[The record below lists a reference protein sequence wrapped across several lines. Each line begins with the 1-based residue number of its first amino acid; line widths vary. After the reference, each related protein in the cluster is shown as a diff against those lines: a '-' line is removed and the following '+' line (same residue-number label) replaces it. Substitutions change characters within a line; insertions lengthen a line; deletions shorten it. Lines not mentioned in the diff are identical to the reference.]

1 MIEDLAFIL
10 PDAIPAER
18 LTSSI
23 LRTGAPLLEKVE
35 MFDVYTGDR
44 VPNGTRSLAYTL
56 TFRAPDHTLAGDEVA
71 PLRAKIVAQA
81 ERQVGA
87 KLRGPD
93 A

>member
-1 MIEDLAFIL
+1 
-10 PDAIPAER
+10 
-18 LTSSI
+18 
-23 LRTGAPLLEKVE
+23 
-35 MFDVYTGDR
+35 
-44 VPNGTRSLAYTL
+44 RSLAYTL

>member
-1 MIEDLAFIL
+1 
-10 PDAIPAER
+10 
-18 LTSSI
+18 
-23 LRTGAPLLEKVE
+23 

-44 VPNGTRSLAYTL
+44 VPTGTRSLAYTL